1 MKLTGEKFEM
11 LRKELDELYDHFNT
25 HNPEQIG
32 IQFRGTTAEACIF
45 TNADREIV
53 EQNAML
59 RMQFN
64 RIEQEHQ
71 AMCKLL
77 DMFTMTLVGKVVQE
91 TEEVKS

>member
-1 MKLTGEKFEM
+1 MKLTGERFEK
-11 LRKELDELYDHFNT
+11 LRAELDKIYDFFNT

-32 IQFRGTTAEACIF
+32 VKFRGTTAEACIF
-45 TNADREIV
+45 TNSDREIV

-71 AMCKLL
+71 TMCKLL
-77 DMFTMTLVGKVVQE
+77 DMFTMTLVGRIEEE